1 MYELSSFFFYKAL
14 FMVELIVAEL
24 LFAFNL
30 PKKRYFYLRLT
41 ASIIFAIGFAF
52 ALPVFFYNAL
62 YSSLLFIIMFCLSVL
77 LLKFNFDVSFSSI
90 LFCGLAGYT
99 TQHLAYALND
109 ILLNLAGISGE
120 FQAYGES
127 NLILDMAPYQLAFL
141 AIFYLISY
149 EVVYWL
155 VYLFFARQI
164 KKHQSLKV
172 KNTSLLFLSFLLLG
186 VNIFLGALL
195 TYYSYENL
203 QVVYIVFYDIISFIF
218 CLLLLFIQFELLFK
232 KDLEEETETLKKIWH
247 QEKEQF
253 EKAKENI
260 DLINIKCHDLKHQL
274 SALGER
280 KFFDKETLSE
290 MTNLIKIYDSNVK
303 TGNETLD
310 VVLTEKSLFCENE
323 NIHFSYIVDGESLN
337 FMSNSDIY
345 SLFGNALDNSI
356 EASLK
361 LEDTGRI
368 VTLNVRKIK
377 NFVSISVQNNFV
389 GDLSFDDNLP
399 ITTKNDKLYHGYGL
413 KSIKHICNKYNG
425 NMTISHEDNV
435 FILNLLFPI

>member
-14 FMVELIVAEL
+14 FIIELIVAEL

-30 PKKRYFYLRLT
+30 PRRKYFYLRLVG
-41 ASIIFAIGFAF
+41 SILFAIGFAF

-62 YSSLLFIIMFCLSVL
+62 YSSLLFIIMFCVSVL
-77 LLKFNFDVSFSSI
+77 ILKFNFDASFSSI

-127 NLILDMAPYQLAFL
+127 NLILDMALYQLAFL
-141 AIFYLISY
+141 TIFYLISY
-149 EVVYWL
+149 ELVYWL
-155 VYLFFARQI
+155 VYLFFARHI

-203 QVVYIVFYDIISFIF
+203 QVTYIIFYDILSFIF

-232 KDLEEETETLKKIWH
+232 KDLEEETATLKKIRH

-274 SALGER
+274 SDFGHKKL
-280 KFFDKETLSE
+280 FDKETLSE

-310 VVLTEKSLFCENE
+310 VVLTEKSLFCENS
-323 NIHFSYIVDGESLN
+323 NIHFSYIVDGEALN
-337 FMSNSDIY
+337 FMSNTDIY

-361 LEDTGRI
+361 LDNTGRVI
-368 VTLNVRKIK
+368 TLNIRKIK
-377 NFVSISVQNNFV
+377 NFVSISVQNNYV
-389 GDLSFDDNLP
+389 GNLFFDDNLP
-399 ITTKNDKLYHGYGL
+399 ITTKTDKLYHGYGL

-425 NMTISHEDNV
+425 NMTISYEDSV
-435 FILNLLFPI
+435 FILNILFPL